1 MSILVVGSVGLDDVK
16 THAGKAENVLGGS
29 AIYFSAAASFFYD
42 PIRLVAVIG
51 DDFPQEHI
59 DFLEVKGIELEGLE
73 KIQGG
78 KTFRWG
84 GDYTDDL
91 NAATTRFTDLNVYGE
106 FDPKLP
112 ETYKNTPYVFLANIN
127 PELQLNVLRQATAPK
142 LIVCDTM
149 NLWINNNRDALMQTL
164 EAVDILIL
172 NDGEA
177 RLLAGESNLIRA
189 GKQILTYGPDR
200 VVIKKGEHGAIT
212 LTDSTFFAAPAYP
225 LESVSDPTGA
235 GDSFAGGFLGYIAST
250 GDASEA
256 AIRKA
261 IIYGTVI
268 ASFNVE
274 DFSLNR
280 QRRLTQ
286 SEIEDRYHQLYEA
299 SLF

>member
-1 MSILVVGSVGLDDVK
+1 MSILVVGSVGLDNIK
-16 THAGKAENVLGGS
+16 THAGKIENALGGS
-29 AIYFSAAASFFYD
+29 AVYFSAAASFFYN

-51 DDFPQEHI
+51 DDFPQKYL
-59 DFLEVKGIELEGLE
+59 DFLETRGVGLEGLE
-73 KIQGG
+73 QIQGG

-84 GDYTDDL
+84 GDYTNDL
-91 NAATTRFTDLNVYGE
+91 NAATTLFTELNVYGE
-106 FDPKLP
+106 FDPRLP
-112 ETYKNTPYVFLANIN
+112 EIYKNTPYLFLANIN
-127 PELQLNVLRQATAPK
+127 PELQLNVLRQVTDPK

-177 RLLAGESNLIRA
+177 RLLTGESNLICA
-189 GKQILTYGPDR
+189 GNRILTYGPNR

-225 LESVSDPTGA
+225 LEAVSDPTGA
-235 GDSFAGGFLGYIAST
+235 GDSFAGGFLGYLAAT
-250 GDASEA
+250 GKTSEA

-280 QRRLTQ
+280 QRRLNQ
-286 SEIEDRYHQLYEA
+286 AEIEDRYHQLYEA